1 MGSNPT
7 RAPVPERPRLSG
19 QSGQLPRVQPA
30 SDRSRAPSSAEWRA
44 AREDVLVRLM
54 FTPGSSPLEH
64 THTFLN
70 AYLAERVPPATAQRI
85 CLAAYELLSNATS
98 FATLGSDV
106 VLEIVQRGGRI
117 CVRASN
123 NTIPARMAMLRQ
135 QLDKIQNDPEET
147 FVSELKRSM
156 GGGMGRP
163 MLGLAR
169 IAHEVGL
176 FLELDTS
183 GDRVTVTALPR

>member
-1 MGSNPT
+1 MASNPT
-7 RAPVPERPRLSG
+7 RAPLPERARPTG
-19 QSGQLPRVQPA
+19 QSGQLPRVSPT
-30 SDRSRAPSSAEWRA
+30 SDRSRPPTSSEWRG

-54 FTPGSSPLEH
+54 FTPGSSPLEA

-70 AYLAERVPPATAQRI
+70 AYLAERMPPAAAQRA

-106 VLEIVQRGGRI
+106 VLELVQRSGRV
-117 CVRASN
+117 CVRAAN
-123 NTIPARMAMLRQ
+123 NTIPARVAMLRQ
-135 QLDKIQNDPEET
+135 QLEKIQNDPEET
-147 FVSELKRSM
+147 FVSELKKSM

-176 FLELDTS
+176 SLELETS

>member
-1 MGSNPT
+1 M
-7 RAPVPERPRLSG
+7 
-19 QSGQLPRVQPA
+19 
-30 SDRSRAPSSAEWRA
+30 
-44 AREDVLVRLM
+44 LVRLM
-54 FTPGSSPLEH
+54 FTPGSSPLEA

-70 AYLAERVPPATAQRI
+70 AYLAERVQPAAAQRV

-106 VLEIVQRGGRI
+106 VLEILQRSSRL
-117 CVRASN
+117 CVRTSN
-123 NTIPARMAMLRQ
+123 NTIPARIAMLRQ
-135 QLDKIQNDPEET
+135 QLDKLHNDAEET

-176 FLELDTS
+176 LLELDTS